1 MCLFRLLQTSCLL
14 PHTQLLHVLPTSQLM
29 MPPLT
34 ITVTPPDGD
43 SSPYSSVKL
52 SRPSLNIIPATPI
65 SGGGANDAIPFQTW
79 LGNLSGVFWVH
90 CPLTVHEYNY
100 TKPAL
105 SDVIIEEKAPLS
117 YLFAPLAY
125 TPQKDVVHTRPGR
138 PGTRVMLKL

>member
-1 MCLFRLLQTSCLL
+1 
-14 PHTQLLHVLPTSQLM
+14 

-79 LGNLSGVFWVH
+79 LGNLSASSGPGGIQEVSLQIRNQCYSNGVFWVH

-125 TPQKDVVHTRPGR
+125 TPQKDVVHARPGR